1 MKNISQLTHDID
13 SMNKRY
19 IRRVDDLFKEYTT
32 SLLYNERYIPGEN
45 QWSQEEALP
54 PGEQAFKAK
63 ILYDSL
69 SLLEK
74 RTVMSKAI
82 GDIKSASN
90 FLSAQNEILHNDV
103 KFIKRFEVNWNKK
116 FTLAIACLVF
126 FFIGAPLGAI
136 IRKGGLGTPAVI
148 SILFFVIWYVIS
160 LSGEKLVEEN
170 LVSTTAG
177 MWASTYI
184 LLPIGLFLTY
194 KASTDSVIMNI
205 DTYLAFFK
213 RIKDYLYRRIIMGTR
228 RNPSYEE
235 Q

>member
-1 MKNISQLTHDID
+1 M
-13 SMNKRY
+13 
-19 IRRVDDLFKEYTT
+19 
-32 SLLYNERYIPGEN
+32 
-45 QWSQEEALP
+45 
-54 PGEQAFKAK
+54 
-63 ILYDSL
+63 
-69 SLLEK
+69 
-74 RTVMSKAI
+74 
-82 GDIKSASN
+82 
-90 FLSAQNEILHNDV
+90 
-103 KFIKRFEVNWNKK
+103 
-116 FTLAIACLVF
+116 
-126 FFIGAPLGAI
+126 
-136 IRKGGLGTPAVI
+136 
-148 SILFFVIWYVIS
+148 IWYVIS

-228 RNPSYEE
+228 RNPSFEE